1 MAYSRMANRSRA
13 LMELHKGML
22 MTPSNNDSS
31 PASRSESASTATATI
46 EMTLNI
52 LHDIVR
58 MDDVL
63 KVQRMPLAAVML
75 LQKAGSMACWLQ
87 INHGHR
93 VNALQPVIESLERAS
108 RRWGLAG

>member
-1 MAYSRMANRSRA
+1 
-13 LMELHKGML
+13 MELHKGML

-31 PASRSESASTATATI
+31 PASRSESASTATATMV
-46 EMTLNI
+46 MTLNI

-63 KVQRMPLAAVML
+63 KVQRMPLAAVVL

-87 INHGHR
+87 ISHGRR
-93 VNALQPVIESLERAS
+93 VEALQPVIESLERAGW
-108 RRWGLAG
+108 RWGVAG